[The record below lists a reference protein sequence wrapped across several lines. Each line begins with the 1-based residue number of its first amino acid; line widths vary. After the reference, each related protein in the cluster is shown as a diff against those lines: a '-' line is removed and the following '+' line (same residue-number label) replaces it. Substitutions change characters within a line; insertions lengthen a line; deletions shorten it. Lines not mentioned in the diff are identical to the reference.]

1 MQAMYHASAFFL
13 IPAALVAPALGAE
26 WLTDFDAAKARAAQ
40 EGKAVLIDFTGSD
53 WCGYCIKLRRDVF
66 DKENFADYAKDKFI
80 LLEID
85 QPRKAKMDPAQLAAN
100 RKLAET
106 YGVDGYPTVLVVDS
120 EGTLMG
126 GFCGY
131 PGSADEVQD
140 LLDEAYDNY
149 KKLRDAGKDKKLE
162 VLRSIYDELDEDLQE
177 CADSLRRA
185 IVAADP
191 EDKAGLRK
199 AMAAKEERRGILD
212 ELHEAPTPQRCL
224 EIIDAHLP
232 GVSVGNRTGL
242 LAMKE
247 LILLNTARS
256 VEDVIKAR
264 DTIAA
269 ALETEKDPKIIA
281 AIRKNIEERYKDPAE
296 TLRLIRDDEEEE
308 EEEAEP
314 EAAQPTPAA
323 QQEAPEQKLSR
334 ETNFEAAAQR
344 AEQEGKLLLVEF
356 TGSDWCGACMQMHRS
371 VLDKPEFAAGIRPGF
386 IPVCLDYP
394 RKTELAAEL
403 KKQNNE
409 LARRYA
415 IQGFPTLLVLT
426 PAGDLC
432 GGFAGCRT
440 RVQDVLDILGEA
452 QHAARKLKEAAT
464 LPPKERLA
472 ILADLYRSLPE
483 ALRPSAAALR
493 KEIAT
498 LDPQDTAGIAREE
511 AVLAEKER
519 INARM
524 AGIRSPEDRLI
535 VLDELLRTAHKEN
548 LAMLYDLQENSLL
561 ATATTTEQVA
571 RAEQAALLAA
581 ESLRSLNPDRAERAK
596 QAALARYADK
606 AATLRELNELR
617 AKHRPDR

>member
-26 WLTDFDAAKARAAQ
+26 WLTDFDAAKARAAK

-66 DKENFADYAKDKFI
+66 DKNDFTVYAKDKFV

-85 QPRKAKMDPAQLAAN
+85 QPRKIKMDPAQLAAN

-140 LLDEAYDNY
+140 LLDNAYGNY

-232 GVSVGNRTGL
+232 GISAENRTGL

-256 VEDVIKAR
+256 VEDVIRAR

-308 EEEAEP
+308 EEAEP
-314 EAAQPTPAA
+314 EAPQPTPGA
-323 QQEAPEQKLSR
+323 QQEAPEQKLSW

-344 AEQEGKLLLVEF
+344 AEREGKLLLVVF

-371 VLDKPEFAAGIRPGF
+371 VLDKPEFADGIRPGF
-386 IPVCLDYP
+386 IPVYLDYP
-394 RKTELAAEL
+394 RKTEQPIEL
-403 KKQNNE
+403 KKQNSE

-426 PAGDLC
+426 PSGELC

-440 RVQDVLDILGEA
+440 RVQDVLHILGEA

-548 LAMLYDLQENSLL
+548 LSMLYDLQENSLL

-581 ESLRSLNPDRAERAK
+581 ESLRILNPDRAERAK

>member
-1 MQAMYHASAFFL
+1 MYHASAFFL
-13 IPAALVAPALGAE
+13 IPAALIAPAIGAE
-26 WLTDFDAAKARAAQ
+26 WMTDFDAAKARAAK
-40 EGKAVLIDFTGSD
+40 EDKAVLIDFTGSD

-66 DKENFADYAKDKFI
+66 DKDDFTNYARDKFV

-85 QPRKAKMDPAQLAAN
+85 QPRKIKMAPEKLAAN
-100 RKLAET
+100 RKLAES

-140 LLDEAYDNY
+140 LLDNAYDNY
-149 KKLRDAGKDKKLE
+149 KKRRDAGKDKKLE
-162 VLRSIYDELDEDLQE
+162 VLRSIYDGLDEDLQE

-185 IVAADP
+185 IIAADP

-199 AMAAKEERRGILD
+199 SMAAKEERRGILD

-232 GVSVGNRTGL
+232 GISAENRTGL

-256 VEDVIKAR
+256 VDDVIKAR

-323 QQEAPEQKLSR
+323 QQEAPEQKLSW

-344 AEQEGKLLLVEF
+344 AEREGKLLLVEF

-371 VLDKPEFAAGIRPGF
+371 VLDKPEFADGIRPGF

-394 RKTELAAEL
+394 RKTEQAAEL

-426 PAGDLC
+426 PAGELC

-440 RVQDVLDILGEA
+440 RVQDVLDILDEA
-452 QHAARKLKEAAT
+452 RRSADRLKKSAS
-464 LPPKERLA
+464 LPPQERLA
-472 ILADLYRSLPE
+472 ILVELYRALPE
-483 ALRPSAAALR
+483 ALRPTAAALR
-493 KEIAT
+493 SEIAA

-511 AVLAEKER
+511 SVLAEQER

-524 AGIRSPEDRLI
+524 ASIRSPEERLL
-535 VLDELLRTAHKEN
+535 VLEELLRSAHKEN
-548 LAMLYDLQENSLL
+548 LAMLYDLQENALL
-561 ATATTTEQVA
+561 ATATTTEHVA
-571 RAEQAALLAA
+571 RAEQAARLAA
-581 ESLRSLNPDRAERAK
+581 EALRILNPTLAERAK
-596 QAALARYADK
+596 KEALARYADK

>member
-1 MQAMYHASAFFL
+1 MHAMYHASAFFL
-13 IPAALVAPALGAE
+13 IPAALIAPAIGAE
-26 WLTDFDAAKARAAQ
+26 WMTDFDAAKARSAK

-66 DKENFADYAKDKFI
+66 DKDDFTNYAKDKFV

-85 QPRKAKMDPAQLAAN
+85 QPRKIKMAPEKLAAN

-140 LLDEAYDNY
+140 LLDNAYDNY
-149 KKLRDAGKDKKLE
+149 KKLRNAGKDKKLE
-162 VLRSIYDELDEDLQE
+162 VLRSIYDGLDEDLQE

-185 IVAADP
+185 IIAADP

-199 AMAAKEERRGILD
+199 SMAAKEERRGILD

-232 GVSVGNRTGL
+232 GISAENRTGL

-256 VEDVIKAR
+256 VDDVIKAR

-314 EAAQPTPAA
+314 EASQPTPAA
-323 QQEAPEQKLSR
+323 QQEAPEQKLSW

-344 AEQEGKLLLVEF
+344 AEREGKLLLVEF

-371 VLDKPEFAAGIRPGF
+371 VLDKPEFADGIRPGF

-394 RKTELAAEL
+394 RKTEQAAEL

-426 PAGDLC
+426 PAGELC

-440 RVQDVLDILGEA
+440 RVQDVLDILDEA
-452 QHAARKLKEAAT
+452 RRSADKLKKSAS
-464 LPPKERLA
+464 LPPQERLA
-472 ILADLYRSLPE
+472 ILVELYRALPE
-483 ALRPSAAALR
+483 ALRPTAAALR
-493 KEIAT
+493 SEIAA

-511 AVLAEKER
+511 SVLAEQER

-524 AGIRSPEDRLI
+524 ASIRSPEERLL
-535 VLDELLRTAHKEN
+535 VLEELLRSAHKEN
-548 LAMLYDLQENSLL
+548 LAMLYDLQENALL
-561 ATATTTEQVA
+561 ATATTTEHVA

-581 ESLRSLNPDRAERAK
+581 EALRILNPTRAERAK
-596 QAALARYADK
+596 KEALARYADK

>member
-13 IPAALVAPALGAE
+13 LPAALVAPALGAE
-26 WLTDFDAAKARAAQ
+26 WLTDFDAAKARAAK

-100 RKLAET
+100 RKLAES

-140 LLDEAYDNY
+140 LLDEAYANY

-199 AMAAKEERRGILD
+199 SMAAKEERRVILD

-232 GVSVGNRTGL
+232 GISAENRTGL

-269 ALETEKDPKIIA
+269 AMETEKDPKIIA

-296 TLRLIRDDEEEE
+296 TLRLIRDEEEEE

-314 EAAQPTPAA
+314 EAPQPTPAA

-344 AEQEGKLLLVEF
+344 AEREGKLLLVEF

-371 VLDKPEFAAGIRPGF
+371 VLDKPEFAAGIRHGF
-386 IPVCLDYP
+386 IPVYLDYP
-394 RKTELAAEL
+394 RKTEQPIEL
-403 KKQNNE
+403 KKQNCE
-409 LARRYA
+409 LARRFA

-426 PAGDLC
+426 PSGELC

-440 RVQDVLDILGEA
+440 RVQDVLNILGEA

-524 AGIRSPEDRLI
+524 AGICSPEDRLI

>member
-1 MQAMYHASAFFL
+1 MYHASAFFL

-53 WCGYCIKLRRDVF
+53 WCGYCIKLRRNVF
-66 DKENFADYAKDKFI
+66 DKDDFTVYAKDKFV

-85 QPRKAKMDPAQLAAN
+85 QPRKIKMDPEKLAAN
-100 RKLAET
+100 RKLAES

-140 LLDEAYDNY
+140 LLDEAYANY
-149 KKLRDAGKDKKLE
+149 KKLRDAGRDKKLE

-199 AMAAKEERRGILD
+199 SMAAKEERRVILD

-232 GVSVGNRTGL
+232 GISAENRTGL

-256 VEDVIKAR
+256 VDDVIKAR

-296 TLRLIRDDEEEE
+296 TLRLIRDEEEE
-308 EEEAEP
+308 EEEKAEP
-314 EAAQPTPAA
+314 ETPQPTPAA

-386 IPVCLDYP
+386 IPVYLDYP
-394 RKTELAAEL
+394 RKTEQAAEL
-403 KKQNNE
+403 KKQNSE
-409 LARRYA
+409 LARRFA

-426 PAGDLC
+426 PSGELC

-493 KEIAT
+493 SEIAA

-511 AVLAEKER
+511 SVLAEKER
-519 INARM
+519 INARL

-548 LAMLYDLQENSLL
+548 LAMLYDLQENALL
-561 ATATTTEQVA
+561 ATATTTEHVA

-581 ESLRSLNPDRAERAK
+581 EALRILNPSRAERAK
-596 QAALARYADK
+596 KEALARYADK

>member
-13 IPAALVAPALGAE
+13 IPAALIAPAIGAE
-26 WLTDFDAAKARAAQ
+26 WMTDFDAAKARAAK
-40 EGKAVLIDFTGSD
+40 EDKAVLIDFTGSD

-66 DKENFADYAKDKFI
+66 DKDDFTNYARDKFV

-85 QPRKAKMDPAQLAAN
+85 QPHKIKMPPEKLAAN

-140 LLDEAYDNY
+140 LLDNAYDNY
-149 KKLRDAGKDKKLE
+149 KKLKDAGKDKKLE
-162 VLRSIYDELDEDLQE
+162 VLRTIYDELDEDLQE

-185 IVAADP
+185 IIAADP

-232 GVSVGNRTGL
+232 GISAENRTGL

-256 VEDVIKAR
+256 VDDVIKAR

-281 AIRKNIEERYKDPAE
+281 AIRKNIEERYKDPTE

-314 EAAQPTPAA
+314 DEAQPASSD
-323 QQEAPEQKLSR
+323 QQEVPEQKLSW
-334 ETNFEAAAQR
+334 ETDFEAAAQR
-344 AEQEGKLLLVEF
+344 AEREGKLLLVEF
-356 TGSDWCGACMQMHRS
+356 TGSDWCGACIQMHRS
-371 VLDKPEFAAGIRPGF
+371 VLDKPEFADEIRPGF

-394 RKTELAAEL
+394 RKMEQAAEL

-426 PAGDLC
+426 PSGELC

-440 RVQDVLDILGEA
+440 RVQDVLDILDEA
-452 QHAARKLKEAAT
+452 RRSADKLKKSAS
-464 LPPKERLA
+464 LPPQERLA
-472 ILADLYRSLPE
+472 ILVELYRALPE

-493 KEIAT
+493 SEIAA

-511 AVLAEKER
+511 SVLAEQER

-524 AGIRSPEDRLI
+524 AGIRSPEERLL
-535 VLDELLRTAHKEN
+535 VLEELLRSAHKEN
-548 LAMLYDLQENSLL
+548 LAMLYDLQENALL
-561 ATATTTEQVA
+561 ATATSTEHVA

-581 ESLRSLNPDRAERAK
+581 ESLRSLNPDRSERAK
-596 QAALARYADK
+596 KEALARYADK

>member
-13 IPAALVAPALGAE
+13 IPAALIAPALGAE
-26 WLTDFDAAKARAAQ
+26 WMTDFDAAKARAAK

-53 WCGYCIKLRRDVF
+53 WCGYCSKLRRDVF
-66 DKENFADYAKDKFI
+66 DKEDFTVYANDKFV

-85 QPRKAKMDPAQLAAN
+85 QPRKIKMDPEKLAAN

-140 LLDEAYDNY
+140 LLDEAYANY

-199 AMAAKEERRGILD
+199 SMAAKEERRVILD

-232 GVSVGNRTGL
+232 GISAENRTGL

-269 ALETEKDPKIIA
+269 ALETERDPKIIA

-323 QQEAPEQKLSR
+323 QQEAPEQKLSW

-344 AEQEGKLLLVEF
+344 AEREGKLLLVEF

-371 VLDKPEFAAGIRPGF
+371 VLGKPEFAAGIRPGF
-386 IPVCLDYP
+386 IPVCLDYL
-394 RKTELAAEL
+394 RKTEQAAEL

-426 PAGDLC
+426 PAGELC

-519 INARM
+519 INARL

-581 ESLRSLNPDRAERAK
+581 ESLRILNPDRAERAK

>member
-1 MQAMYHASAFFL
+1 MYHASAFFL
-13 IPAALVAPALGAE
+13 IPAALIAPAIGAE
-26 WLTDFDAAKARAAQ
+26 WMTDFDAAKARAAK
-40 EGKAVLIDFTGSD
+40 EDKAVLIDFTGSD
-53 WCGYCIKLRRDVF
+53 WCVYCIKLRRDVF
-66 DKENFADYAKDKFI
+66 DKDDFTVYAKDKFV

-85 QPRKAKMDPAQLAAN
+85 QPRKIKMAPEKLAAN

-140 LLDEAYDNY
+140 LLDNAYDNY
-149 KKLRDAGKDKKLE
+149 KKLRNAGKDKKLE
-162 VLRSIYDELDEDLQE
+162 VLRTIYDGLDEDLQE

-185 IVAADP
+185 IIAADP
-191 EDKAGLRK
+191 EDRAGLRK
-199 AMAAKEERRGILD
+199 SMAAKEERRGILD

-232 GVSVGNRTGL
+232 GISAENRTGL

-256 VEDVIKAR
+256 VDDVIKAR

-323 QQEAPEQKLSR
+323 QQEAPEQKLSW

-344 AEQEGKLLLVEF
+344 AEREGKLLLVEF

-371 VLDKPEFAAGIRPGF
+371 VLDKPEFADGIRPGF

-394 RKTELAAEL
+394 RKTEQAAEL

-426 PAGDLC
+426 PAGELC

-440 RVQDVLDILGEA
+440 RVQDVLDILDEA
-452 QHAARKLKEAAT
+452 RRSADKLKKSAS
-464 LPPKERLA
+464 LPPQERLA
-472 ILADLYRSLPE
+472 ILVELYRALPE
-483 ALRPSAAALR
+483 ALRPTAAALR
-493 KEIAT
+493 SEIAA

-511 AVLAEKER
+511 SVLAEQER

-524 AGIRSPEDRLI
+524 ASIRSPEERLL
-535 VLDELLRTAHKEN
+535 VLEELLRSAHKEN
-548 LAMLYDLQENSLL
+548 LAMLYDLQENALL
-561 ATATTTEQVA
+561 ATATTTEHVA

-581 ESLRSLNPDRAERAK
+581 EALRILNPTRAERAK
-596 QAALARYADK
+596 KEALARYADK

>member
-1 MQAMYHASAFFL
+1 MYHASAFFL
-13 IPAALVAPALGAE
+13 IPAALIAPAIGAE
-26 WLTDFDAAKARAAQ
+26 WMTDFDAAKARAAK

-66 DKENFADYAKDKFI
+66 DKDDFTNYARDKFV

-85 QPRKAKMDPAQLAAN
+85 QPHKIKMPPEKLAAN
-100 RKLAET
+100 RKLAES

-140 LLDEAYDNY
+140 LLDNAYDNY
-149 KKLRDAGKDKKLE
+149 KKLRNAGKDKKLE
-162 VLRSIYDELDEDLQE
+162 VLRSIYDGLDEDLQE

-185 IVAADP
+185 IIAADP

-199 AMAAKEERRGILD
+199 SMAAKEERRGILD
-212 ELHEAPTPQRCL
+212 ELHEAPTPQLCL
-224 EIIDAHLP
+224 EIIEAHLP
-232 GVSVGNRTGL
+232 GISAENRTGL

-256 VEDVIKAR
+256 VDDVIKAR

-308 EEEAEP
+308 EEEAGP

-323 QQEAPEQKLSR
+323 QQEAPEQKLSW

-344 AEQEGKLLLVEF
+344 AEREGKLLLVEF

-371 VLDKPEFAAGIRPGF
+371 VLDKPEFADGIRPGF

-394 RKTELAAEL
+394 RKTEQAAEL

-426 PAGDLC
+426 PAGELC

-440 RVQDVLDILGEA
+440 RVQDVLNILDEA
-452 QHAARKLKEAAT
+452 RRSADRLKKSAS
-464 LPPKERLA
+464 LPPQERLA
-472 ILADLYRSLPE
+472 ILVEIYRALPE

-493 KEIAT
+493 SEIAA

-511 AVLAEKER
+511 SVLAEQER

-524 AGIRSPEDRLI
+524 ASIRSPEERLL
-535 VLDELLRTAHKEN
+535 VLEELLRSAHKEN
-548 LAMLYDLQENSLL
+548 LAMLYDLQENALL
-561 ATATTTEQVA
+561 ATATTTEHVA

-581 ESLRSLNPDRAERAK
+581 EALHILNPTRAERAK
-596 QAALARYADK
+596 KEALARYADK

>member
-1 MQAMYHASAFFL
+1 MQAMYHESAFFL
-13 IPAALVAPALGAE
+13 IPAALIAPAIGAE
-26 WLTDFDAAKARAAQ
+26 WMTDFDAAKARAAK

-66 DKENFADYAKDKFI
+66 DKDDFTVYAKDKFV

-85 QPRKAKMDPAQLAAN
+85 QPHKIKMPPEKLAAN
-100 RKLAET
+100 RKLSET

-140 LLDEAYDNY
+140 LLDNAYDNF
-149 KKLRDAGKDKKLE
+149 KKLKDAGKDKKLE
-162 VLRSIYDELDEDLQE
+162 VLRTIYDELDEDLQE

-199 AMAAKEERRGILD
+199 SMAAKEERRGILN

-224 EIIDAHLP
+224 EIIDVHLP
-232 GVSVGNRTGL
+232 GISAENRTGL

-256 VEDVIKAR
+256 VDDVIKAR
-264 DTIAA
+264 DTIAT
-269 ALETEKDPKIIA
+269 ALETEKDPKVIA
-281 AIRKNIEERYKDPAE
+281 AIRKNIEERYKDPAG

-308 EEEAEP
+308 EEETEL
-314 EAAQPTPAA
+314 EASQPTPAA
-323 QQEAPEQKLSR
+323 QQEAPEQKLSW
-334 ETNFEAAAQR
+334 ETDFEAAAQR
-344 AEQEGKLLLVEF
+344 AEREGKLLLVEF

-371 VLDKPEFAAGIRPGF
+371 VLDKPEFADEIRPGF

-394 RKTELAAEL
+394 RKTKQPAEL
-403 KKQNNE
+403 RKQNSE
-409 LARRYA
+409 LARRFA

-426 PAGDLC
+426 PSGELC

-440 RVQDVLDILGEA
+440 RVQDVLDILDEA
-452 QHAARKLKEAAT
+452 RRSADKLKKSAS
-464 LPPKERLA
+464 LPPQERLA
-472 ILADLYRSLPE
+472 ILVELYRALPE
-483 ALRPSAAALR
+483 ALRPTAAALR
-493 KEIAT
+493 SEIAA

-511 AVLAEKER
+511 SVLAEQER
-519 INARM
+519 INTRM
-524 AGIRSPEDRLI
+524 AGIRSPEERLL
-535 VLDELLRTAHKEN
+535 VLEELLRSAHKEN
-548 LAMLYDLQENSLL
+548 LAMLYDLQENALL
-561 ATATTTEQVA
+561 ATATSTEHVA

-581 ESLRSLNPDRAERAK
+581 ESLRILNPDRSERAK
-596 QAALARYADK
+596 KEALARYADK

>member
-1 MQAMYHASAFFL
+1 MYHASAFFL
-13 IPAALVAPALGAE
+13 IPAALIAPAIGAE
-26 WLTDFDAAKARAAQ
+26 WMTDFDAAKARAAK
-40 EGKAVLIDFTGSD
+40 EDKAVLIDFTGSD

-66 DKENFADYAKDKFI
+66 DKDDFTVYAKDKFV

-85 QPRKAKMDPAQLAAN
+85 QPRKIKMAPEKLAAN

-140 LLDEAYDNY
+140 LLDNAYDNY

-162 VLRSIYDELDEDLQE
+162 VLRSIYDGLDEDLQE
-177 CADSLRRA
+177 CADSLRHA
-185 IVAADP
+185 IIAADP

-199 AMAAKEERRGILD
+199 SMAAKEERRGILD

-232 GVSVGNRTGL
+232 GISVENRTGL

-256 VEDVIKAR
+256 VDDVIKAR

-314 EAAQPTPAA
+314 QAAQPTPAA
-323 QQEAPEQKLSR
+323 QQEAPEQKLSW

-344 AEQEGKLLLVEF
+344 AEREGKLLLVEF

-371 VLDKPEFAAGIRPGF
+371 VLDKPEFADGIRPGF

-394 RKTELAAEL
+394 RKTEQAAEL
-403 KKQNNE
+403 KKQNSE

-426 PAGDLC
+426 PAGELC

-440 RVQDVLDILGEA
+440 RVQDVLDILDEA
-452 QHAARKLKEAAT
+452 RRSADKLKKSAS
-464 LPPKERLA
+464 LPPQERLA
-472 ILADLYRSLPE
+472 ILVELYRALPE
-483 ALRPSAAALR
+483 ALRPTAAALR
-493 KEIAT
+493 SEIAAF
-498 LDPQDTAGIAREE
+498 DPQDTAGIAREE
-511 AVLAEKER
+511 SVLDEQER

-524 AGIRSPEDRLI
+524 ASIRSPEERLL
-535 VLDELLRTAHKEN
+535 VLEELLRSAHKEN
-548 LAMLYDLQENSLL
+548 LAMLYDLQENALL
-561 ATATTTEQVA
+561 ATATTTEHVA

-581 ESLRSLNPDRAERAK
+581 EALRILNPTRAERAK
-596 QAALARYADK
+596 KEALARYADK

-617 AKHRPDR
+617 DKHRPDR

>member
-13 IPAALVAPALGAE
+13 IPAALIAPSIGAE
-26 WLTDFDAAKARAAQ
+26 WMTDFDAAKARAAK
-40 EGKAVLIDFTGSD
+40 EDKAVLIDFTGSD

-66 DKENFADYAKDKFI
+66 DKDDFTVYAKDKFI

-85 QPRKAKMDPAQLAAN
+85 QPHKIKMPPEKLAAN
-100 RKLAET
+100 RKLAES

-140 LLDEAYDNY
+140 LLDNAYDNY
-149 KKLRDAGKDKKLE
+149 KKLKDAGKDKKLE
-162 VLRSIYDELDEDLQE
+162 VLLSIYDGLDEDLQE

-185 IVAADP
+185 IIAADP

-199 AMAAKEERRGILD
+199 SMAAKEERRVIMD

-232 GVSVGNRTGL
+232 GISAENRTGL

-256 VEDVIKAR
+256 VDDVIKAR

-323 QQEAPEQKLSR
+323 QQEAPEQKLSW
-334 ETNFEAAAQR
+334 ETNFNAAAQR
-344 AEQEGKLLLVEF
+344 AEREGKLLLVEF

-371 VLDKPEFAAGIRPGF
+371 VLDKPEFADEIRPGF

-394 RKTELAAEL
+394 RKTEQAAEL

-426 PAGDLC
+426 PAGELC

-440 RVQDVLDILGEA
+440 RVQDVLDILDEA
-452 QHAARKLKEAAT
+452 RRSADKLKKSAS
-464 LPPKERLA
+464 LPPQERLA
-472 ILADLYRSLPE
+472 ILVELYRALPE
-483 ALRPSAAALR
+483 ALRPTAAALR
-493 KEIAT
+493 SEIAA

-511 AVLAEKER
+511 SVLAEQER

-524 AGIRSPEDRLI
+524 AGIRSPEERLL
-535 VLDELLRTAHKEN
+535 VLEELLRTAHKEN
-548 LAMLYDLQENSLL
+548 LAMLYDLQENALL
-561 ATATTTEQVA
+561 ATATTTEHVA

-581 ESLRSLNPDRAERAK
+581 ESLRILNPTRAERAK
-596 QAALARYADK
+596 KEALARYADK

>member
-13 IPAALVAPALGAE
+13 LPAALVAPALGAE
-26 WLTDFDAAKARAAQ
+26 WLTDFDAAKARAAK

-66 DKENFADYAKDKFI
+66 DKDDFTVYAKDKFV

-85 QPRKAKMDPAQLAAN
+85 QPRKIKMDPAQLAAN

-177 CADSLRRA
+177 CADSLRHA

-199 AMAAKEERRGILD
+199 AMAAKEERRVILD

-232 GVSVGNRTGL
+232 GISAENRTGL

-256 VEDVIKAR
+256 VDDVIKAR

-269 ALETEKDPKIIA
+269 ALETERDPKIIA

-296 TLRLIRDDEEEE
+296 TLRLIRDEEEEE

-314 EAAQPTPAA
+314 EAPQPTPDA
-323 QQEAPEQKLSR
+323 QQEAPEQKLSW
-334 ETNFEAAAQR
+334 ETNFESAAQR
-344 AEQEGKLLLVEF
+344 AEREGKLLLVEF

-394 RKTELAAEL
+394 RKIELAAEL

-409 LARRYA
+409 LARLYA

-426 PAGDLC
+426 PAGELC

-519 INARM
+519 INARL

-548 LAMLYDLQENSLL
+548 LSMLYDLQENSLL

-581 ESLRSLNPDRAERAK
+581 ESLRSLNPNRAERAK

>member
-1 MQAMYHASAFFL
+1 MYHASAFFL
-13 IPAALVAPALGAE
+13 LPAALVAPALGAE
-26 WLTDFDAAKARAAQ
+26 WLTDFDAAKARAAK

-100 RKLAET
+100 RKLAES

-131 PGSADEVQD
+131 PGSADEVKD
-140 LLDEAYDNY
+140 LLDEAYGNY

-199 AMAAKEERRGILD
+199 SMAAKEERRFILD

-232 GVSVGNRTGL
+232 GISAENRTGL

-308 EEEAEP
+308 EKEAEP

-323 QQEAPEQKLSR
+323 QQEAPEQKLSW
-334 ETNFEAAAQR
+334 ETNFESAAQR
-344 AEQEGKLLLVEF
+344 AEREGKLLLVEF

-426 PAGDLC
+426 PAGELC

-452 QHAARKLKEAAT
+452 RRSAGKLKESAT

>member
-1 MQAMYHASAFFL
+1 MYHASAFFL
-13 IPAALVAPALGAE
+13 IPAALIAPAIGAE
-26 WLTDFDAAKARAAQ
+26 WMTDFDAAKARAAK

-66 DKENFADYAKDKFI
+66 DKDDFTVYAKDKFV

-85 QPRKAKMDPAQLAAN
+85 QPHKIKMPPEKLAAN
-100 RKLAET
+100 RKLAES

-120 EGTLMG
+120 EGILMG

-140 LLDEAYDNY
+140 LLDNAYDNY
-149 KKLRDAGKDKKLE
+149 KKLKDAGKDKKLE
-162 VLRSIYDELDEDLQE
+162 VLRTIYDGLDEDLQE

-185 IVAADP
+185 IIAADP

-212 ELHEAPTPQRCL
+212 DLHEAPTPQRCL

-232 GVSVGNRTGL
+232 GISAENRTGL

-256 VEDVIKAR
+256 VDDVIKAR

-308 EEEAEP
+308 EETEADE
-314 EAAQPTPAA
+314 AQPASSD
-323 QQEAPEQKLSR
+323 QQEVPEQKLSW
-334 ETNFEAAAQR
+334 ETDFEAAAQR
-344 AEQEGKLLLVEF
+344 AEREGKLLLVEF

-371 VLDKPEFAAGIRPGF
+371 VLDKPEFADEIRPGF

-394 RKTELAAEL
+394 RKTEQAAEL

-426 PAGDLC
+426 PSGELC

-440 RVQDVLDILGEA
+440 RVQDVLDILD
-452 QHAARKLKEAAT
+452 AARHSADKLKKSAS
-464 LPPKERLA
+464 LPPQERLA
-472 ILADLYRSLPE
+472 ILVELYRALPE
-483 ALRPSAAALR
+483 ALRPTAAALR
-493 KEIAT
+493 SEIAA

-511 AVLAEKER
+511 SVLAEQER
-519 INARM
+519 INTRM
-524 AGIRSPEDRLI
+524 AGIRSPEERLL
-535 VLDELLRTAHKEN
+535 VLEELLRSAHKEN
-548 LAMLYDLQENSLL
+548 LAMLYDLQENALL
-561 ATATTTEQVA
+561 ATATSTEHVA

-581 ESLRSLNPDRAERAK
+581 ESLRILNPTRAERAK
-596 QAALARYADK
+596 KEALARYADK

>member
-1 MQAMYHASAFFL
+1 MYHASAFFL
-13 IPAALVAPALGAE
+13 IPAALIAPAIGAE
-26 WLTDFDAAKARAAQ
+26 WMTDFDAAKARAAK
-40 EGKAVLIDFTGSD
+40 EDKAVLIDFTGSD

-66 DKENFADYAKDKFI
+66 DKDDFTNYARDKFV

-85 QPRKAKMDPAQLAAN
+85 QPHKIKMPPEKLAAN
-100 RKLAET
+100 RKLAES

-140 LLDEAYDNY
+140 LLDNAYDNY
-149 KKLRDAGKDKKLE
+149 KKLRNAGKDKKLE
-162 VLRSIYDELDEDLQE
+162 VLRSIYDGLDEDLQE

-185 IVAADP
+185 IIAADP

-199 AMAAKEERRGILD
+199 SMAAKEERRGILD
-212 ELHEAPTPQRCL
+212 ELHEAPTPQLCL
-224 EIIDAHLP
+224 EIIEAHLP
-232 GVSVGNRTGL
+232 GISAENRTGL

-256 VEDVIKAR
+256 VDDVIKAR

-308 EEEAEP
+308 EEEAGP

-323 QQEAPEQKLSR
+323 QQEAPEQKLSW

-344 AEQEGKLLLVEF
+344 AEREGKLLLVEF

-371 VLDKPEFAAGIRPGF
+371 VLDKPEFADGIRPGF

-394 RKTELAAEL
+394 RKTEQAAEL

-426 PAGDLC
+426 PAGELC

-440 RVQDVLDILGEA
+440 RVQDVLNILDEA
-452 QHAARKLKEAAT
+452 RRSADRLKKSAS
-464 LPPKERLA
+464 LPPQERLA
-472 ILADLYRSLPE
+472 ILVEIYRALPE

-493 KEIAT
+493 SEIAA

-511 AVLAEKER
+511 SVLAEQER

-524 AGIRSPEDRLI
+524 ASIRSPEERLL
-535 VLDELLRTAHKEN
+535 VLEELLRSAHKEN
-548 LAMLYDLQENSLL
+548 LAMLYDLQENALL
-561 ATATTTEQVA
+561 ATATTTEHVA

-581 ESLRSLNPDRAERAK
+581 EALRILNPDRSERAK

>member
-1 MQAMYHASAFFL
+1 MYHASAFFL
-13 IPAALVAPALGAE
+13 IPAALIAPAIGAE
-26 WLTDFDAAKARAAQ
+26 WMTDFDAAKARAAK
-40 EGKAVLIDFTGSD
+40 EDKAVLIDFTGSD

-66 DKENFADYAKDKFI
+66 DKDDFNVYAKDKFI

-85 QPRKAKMDPAQLAAN
+85 QPRKIKMDPEKLAAN

-140 LLDEAYDNY
+140 LLDNAYDNY
-149 KKLRDAGKDKKLE
+149 KKLKDAGKDKKLE
-162 VLRSIYDELDEDLQE
+162 VLRTIYDELDEDLQE

-185 IVAADP
+185 IIAADP

-232 GVSVGNRTGL
+232 GISAENRTGL

-256 VEDVIKAR
+256 VDDVIKAR

-314 EAAQPTPAA
+314 EEAQPTPAA
-323 QQEAPEQKLSR
+323 QQEAPEQKLSW

-344 AEQEGKLLLVEF
+344 AEREGKLLLVEF

-371 VLDKPEFAAGIRPGF
+371 VLDKPEFADGIHPGF

-394 RKTELAAEL
+394 RKTKQPAEL
-403 KKQNNE
+403 RKQNSE
-409 LARRYA
+409 LARRFA

-426 PAGDLC
+426 PSGELC

-440 RVQDVLDILGEA
+440 RVQDVLDILD
-452 QHAARKLKEAAT
+452 AARHSADKLKKSAT
-464 LPPKERLA
+464 LPPQERLA
-472 ILADLYRSLPE
+472 ILVELYRALPE
-483 ALRPSAAALR
+483 ALRPTAAALR

-511 AVLAEKER
+511 SVLAEQER

-524 AGIRSPEDRLI
+524 AGIRSPEERLL
-535 VLDELLRTAHKEN
+535 VLEELLRSAHKEN
-548 LAMLYDLQENSLL
+548 LAMLYDLQENALL
-561 ATATTTEQVA
+561 ATATTTEHVA

-581 ESLRSLNPDRAERAK
+581 ESLRSLNPDRSERAK
-596 QAALARYADK
+596 KEALARYADK

>member
-13 IPAALVAPALGAE
+13 IPAALIAPAIGAE
-26 WLTDFDAAKARAAQ
+26 WMTDFDAAKARAAK
-40 EGKAVLIDFTGSD
+40 EDKAVLIDFTGSD

-66 DKENFADYAKDKFI
+66 DKDDFTNYARDKFV

-85 QPRKAKMDPAQLAAN
+85 QPHKIKIPPEKLAAN
-100 RKLAET
+100 RKLAES
-106 YGVDGYPTVLVVDS
+106 YGVDGYPTVLVVDR

-140 LLDEAYDNY
+140 LLDNAYDNF
-149 KKLRDAGKDKKLE
+149 KKLKDAGKDKKLE
-162 VLRSIYDELDEDLQE
+162 VLRSIYDGLDEDLQE

-185 IVAADP
+185 IIAADP
-191 EDKAGLRK
+191 EDRAGLRK
-199 AMAAKEERRGILD
+199 SMAAKEERRGILN

-232 GVSVGNRTGL
+232 GISAENRTGL

-256 VEDVIKAR
+256 VDDVIKAR

-323 QQEAPEQKLSR
+323 QQEAPEQKLSW

-344 AEQEGKLLLVEF
+344 AEREGKLLLVEF

-371 VLDKPEFAAGIRPGF
+371 VLDKPEFADGIRPGF

-394 RKTELAAEL
+394 RKTEQAAEL

-426 PAGDLC
+426 PAGELC

-440 RVQDVLDILGEA
+440 RVKDVLDILDEA
-452 QHAARKLKEAAT
+452 RRSADKLKKSAS
-464 LPPKERLA
+464 LPPQERLA
-472 ILADLYRSLPE
+472 ILVELYRALPE
-483 ALRPSAAALR
+483 ALRPTAAALR
-493 KEIAT
+493 SEIAA

-511 AVLAEKER
+511 SVLAEQER

-524 AGIRSPEDRLI
+524 AGIRSPEERLL
-535 VLDELLRTAHKEN
+535 VLEELLRSAHKEN
-548 LAMLYDLQENSLL
+548 LAMLYDLQENALL
-561 ATATTTEQVA
+561 ATATTTEHVA

-581 ESLRSLNPDRAERAK
+581 EALRILNPTRAERAK
-596 QAALARYADK
+596 KEALARYADK

>member
-1 MQAMYHASAFFL
+1 MYHASAFFL
-13 IPAALVAPALGAE
+13 IPAALIAPAIGAE
-26 WLTDFDAAKARAAQ
+26 WMTDFDAAKARAAK
-40 EGKAVLIDFTGSD
+40 EDKAVLIDFTGSD

-66 DKENFADYAKDKFI
+66 DKDDFTNYARDKFV

-85 QPRKAKMDPAQLAAN
+85 QPHKIKMPPEKLAAN

-140 LLDEAYDNY
+140 LLDNAYDNY
-149 KKLRDAGKDKKLE
+149 KKLKDAGKDKKLE
-162 VLRSIYDELDEDLQE
+162 VLRTIYDELDEDLQE

-185 IVAADP
+185 IIAADP

-232 GVSVGNRTGL
+232 GISAENRTGL

-256 VEDVIKAR
+256 VDDVIKAR

-281 AIRKNIEERYKDPAE
+281 AIRKNIEERYKDPTE

-314 EAAQPTPAA
+314 DEAQPASSD
-323 QQEAPEQKLSR
+323 QQEVPEQKLSW
-334 ETNFEAAAQR
+334 ETDFEAAAQR
-344 AEQEGKLLLVEF
+344 AEREGKLLLVEF
-356 TGSDWCGACMQMHRS
+356 TGSDWCGACIQMHRS
-371 VLDKPEFAAGIRPGF
+371 VLDKPEFADEIRPGF

-394 RKTELAAEL
+394 RKMEQAAEL

-426 PAGDLC
+426 PSGELC

-440 RVQDVLDILGEA
+440 RVQDVLDILDEA
-452 QHAARKLKEAAT
+452 RRSADKLKKSAS
-464 LPPKERLA
+464 LPPQERLA
-472 ILADLYRSLPE
+472 ILVELYRALPE

-493 KEIAT
+493 SEIAA

-511 AVLAEKER
+511 SVLAEQER

-524 AGIRSPEDRLI
+524 AGIRSPEERLL
-535 VLDELLRTAHKEN
+535 VLEELLRSAHKEN
-548 LAMLYDLQENSLL
+548 LAMLYDLQENALL
-561 ATATTTEQVA
+561 ATATSTEHVA

-581 ESLRSLNPDRAERAK
+581 ESLRSLNPDRSERAK
-596 QAALARYADK
+596 KEALARYADK

>member
-1 MQAMYHASAFFL
+1 MYHASAFFL
-13 IPAALVAPALGAE
+13 IPAALIAPAIGAE
-26 WLTDFDAAKARAAQ
+26 WMTDFDAAKARAAK
-40 EGKAVLIDFTGSD
+40 EDKAVLIDFTGSD

-66 DKENFADYAKDKFI
+66 DKDDFTVYAKDKFV

-85 QPRKAKMDPAQLAAN
+85 QPRKIKMPPEKLAAN

-140 LLDEAYDNY
+140 LLDNAYDNY
-149 KKLRDAGKDKKLE
+149 KKLRNAGKDKKLE

-177 CADSLRRA
+177 CADSLRHA
-185 IVAADP
+185 IIAADP

-199 AMAAKEERRGILD
+199 SMAAKEERRGILD
-212 ELHEAPTPQRCL
+212 ELHEAPTPRRCL

-232 GVSVGNRTGL
+232 GISAENRTGL

-256 VEDVIKAR
+256 VDDVIKAR

-314 EAAQPTPAA
+314 EASQPTPAA
-323 QQEAPEQKLSR
+323 QQEAPEQKLSW
-334 ETNFEAAAQR
+334 ETDFEAAAQR
-344 AEQEGKLLLVEF
+344 AEREDKLLLVEF

-371 VLDKPEFAAGIRPGF
+371 VLDKPEFADEIRPGF

-394 RKTELAAEL
+394 RKTEQAAEL
-403 KKQNNE
+403 KKQNSE

-426 PAGDLC
+426 PAGELC

-440 RVQDVLDILGEA
+440 RVQDVLDILDEA
-452 QHAARKLKEAAT
+452 RRSADKLKKSAS
-464 LPPKERLA
+464 LPPQERLA
-472 ILADLYRSLPE
+472 ILVELYRALPE
-483 ALRPSAAALR
+483 ALRPTAAALR
-493 KEIAT
+493 SEIAA

-511 AVLAEKER
+511 SVLAEQER

-524 AGIRSPEDRLI
+524 ASIRSPEERLL
-535 VLDELLRTAHKEN
+535 VLEELLRSAHKEN
-548 LAMLYDLQENSLL
+548 LAMLYDLQENALL
-561 ATATTTEQVA
+561 ATATTTEHVA

-581 ESLRSLNPDRAERAK
+581 EALHILNPTRAERAK
-596 QAALARYADK
+596 KDALARYADK

>member
-131 PGSADEVQD
+131 PGSSDEVQD

-191 EDKAGLRK
+191 EDQAGLRK
-199 AMAAKEERRGILD
+199 SMAAKEERRGILD

-232 GVSVGNRTGL
+232 GISAENRTGL

-256 VEDVIKAR
+256 VDDVIKAR

-308 EEEAEP
+308 EEAEP
-314 EAAQPTPAA
+314 EAPQPTPGA
-323 QQEAPEQKLSR
+323 QQEAPEQKLSQ

-371 VLDKPEFAAGIRPGF
+371 VLDKPEFAAGIRHGF
-386 IPVCLDYP
+386 IPVYLDYP
-394 RKTELAAEL
+394 RKTEQPAEL
-403 KKQNNE
+403 KKQNSE
-409 LARRYA
+409 LARRFA

-426 PAGDLC
+426 PAGELC

-472 ILADLYRSLPE
+472 ILADLYRALPE

-535 VLDELLRTAHKEN
+535 VLEELLRTAHKEN
-548 LAMLYDLQENSLL
+548 LAMLYDLQENALL
-561 ATATTTEQVA
+561 ATATTTEHVA

-581 ESLRSLNPDRAERAK
+581 EELRILNPTRAERAK
-596 QAALARYADK
+596 KEALARYADK

>member
-1 MQAMYHASAFFL
+1 MYHASAFFL
-13 IPAALVAPALGAE
+13 IPAALIAPAIGAE
-26 WLTDFDAAKARAAQ
+26 WMTDFDAAKARATK

-66 DKENFADYAKDKFI
+66 DKDDFTVYAKDKFV

-85 QPRKAKMDPAQLAAN
+85 QPRKIKMDPEKLAAN

-140 LLDEAYDNY
+140 LLDNAYDNF
-149 KKLRDAGKDKKLE
+149 KKLKDAGKDKKLE

-185 IVAADP
+185 IIAADP

-232 GVSVGNRTGL
+232 GISAENRTGL

-256 VEDVIKAR
+256 VDDVIKAR

-281 AIRKNIEERYKDPAE
+281 AIRKNIEERYKDPTE
-296 TLRLIRDDEEEE
+296 TLRLIRDDEGEE

-314 EAAQPTPAA
+314 DEAQPASSD
-323 QQEAPEQKLSR
+323 QREVPEQKLSW
-334 ETNFEAAAQR
+334 ETDFESAAQR
-344 AEQEGKLLLVEF
+344 AEREGKLLLVEF

-371 VLDKPEFAAGIRPGF
+371 VLDKPEFADEIRPGF

-394 RKTELAAEL
+394 RKTEQAAEL
-403 KKQNNE
+403 KKQNDE

-426 PAGDLC
+426 PAGELC

-440 RVQDVLDILGEA
+440 RVQDVLDILD
-452 QHAARKLKEAAT
+452 AARHSADKLKKSAS
-464 LPPKERLA
+464 LPPQERLA
-472 ILADLYRSLPE
+472 ILVELYRALPE

-493 KEIAT
+493 SEIAA

-511 AVLAEKER
+511 SVLAEQER

-524 AGIRSPEDRLI
+524 AGIRSPEERLL
-535 VLDELLRTAHKEN
+535 VLEELLRSAHKEN
-548 LAMLYDLQENSLL
+548 LAMLYDLQENALL
-561 ATATTTEQVA
+561 ATATSTEHVA

-581 ESLRSLNPDRAERAK
+581 ESLRSLNPDRSERAK
-596 QAALARYADK
+596 KEALARYADK